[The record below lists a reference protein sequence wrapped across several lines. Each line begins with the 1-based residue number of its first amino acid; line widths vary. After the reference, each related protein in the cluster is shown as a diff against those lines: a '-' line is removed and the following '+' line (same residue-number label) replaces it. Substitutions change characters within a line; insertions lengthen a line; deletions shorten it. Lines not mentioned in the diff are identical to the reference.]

1 MIFWWHRLQ
10 IRKARQILPQ
20 KHLPRCVGRNP
31 NGDACG
37 GAGRCGGTG
46 AGVRLATKA
55 SRADPEGVAGTHTP
69 HSRRRTLDWG
79 IDGGCLGWSFAGV
92 GCRKTP
98 RAAPGGGARGAET
111 PLAKPIS
118 HLLVPILKSQPHAA
132 TSACETSREPIG
144 TRFQRPPWQNVLEP
158 RGRLH
163 SWRTT
168 PYCRPRPSRHPTH
181 KKPIRRLKMAP
192 GAAHPAGRAPCRT
205 SVRAWALDV
214 LKTSYGT

>member
-1 MIFWWHRLQ
+1 MVCMQTCMHHQLAKKTGIAISPQKALKSHQEVIFWWHRLQ
-10 IRKARQILPQ
+10 IRKAHQILPK

-31 NGDACG
+31 NGDVCG

-79 IDGGCLGWSFAGV
+79 IDGGCLEWSFAGV

-118 HLLVPILKSQPHAA
+118 FHPLIGA
-132 TSACETSREPIG
+132 T
-144 TRFQRPPWQNVLEP
+144 
-158 RGRLH
+158 
-163 SWRTT
+163 
-168 PYCRPRPSRHPTH
+168 
-181 KKPIRRLKMAP
+181 
-192 GAAHPAGRAPCRT
+192 
-205 SVRAWALDV
+205 
-214 LKTSYGT
+214 